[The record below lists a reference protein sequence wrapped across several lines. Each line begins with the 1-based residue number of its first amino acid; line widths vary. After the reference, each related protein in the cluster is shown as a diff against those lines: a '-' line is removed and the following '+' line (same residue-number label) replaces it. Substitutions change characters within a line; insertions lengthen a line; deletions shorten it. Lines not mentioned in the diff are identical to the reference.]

1 MLSTRIFQITLIN
14 LMFLVDARAEIML
27 LDDFSQKN
35 ERWSYVSDQVM
46 GGISEGVL
54 KFNQNQ
60 KETFAHLTGVVSTE
74 NNGGFIQFRTD
85 IEKLN
90 QQNIDG
96 IYVKVKGNNQAY
108 FVHLRTRGTLLPWQ
122 YYQSEFTATES
133 WQIVK
138 LPLKGF
144 QASSKWLK
152 KIPKINSLKSI
163 GIVAFGRNH
172 NADISV
178 SEIGFY

>member
-14 LMFLVDARAEIML
+14 LMFLVEARAEIML

-35 ERWSYVSDQVM
+35 DRWSYVSDQVM

-133 WQIVK
+133 WQVVK
-138 LPLKGF
+138 LPIKDF
-144 QASSKWLK
+144 KASSKWLK
-152 KIPKINSLKSI
+152 TRPRINSLKSI
-163 GIVAFGRNH
+163 GIVAFGRDH